1 MQNQDG
7 LVFTKIF
14 PQTSYPAPLP
24 ATANET
30 AFRGRNHNEPD
41 CEGFLDF
48 HLRDR
53 RQGATPQELEVN
65 PAPPTADAEISSRSC
80 GNEETKGLDFEYEIK
95 RRAKVCATVF
105 MFYEQKV
112 NGR

>member
-14 PQTSYPAPLP
+14 PQTSYPAPLS

-80 GNEETKGLDFEYEIK
+80 GNEETKRTGL
-95 RRAKVCATVF
+95 
-105 MFYEQKV
+105 
-112 NGR
+112 